1 MSLARFSLWIQA
13 RKKRRKAQQSRR
25 KFAPAVSTTRAG
37 DAAVSKSEDAAEVQL
52 SSLPGPQPIQSGAP
66 SRHKASLQAETLC
79 GLGRV
84 ARSRGIDRR
93 SRDGGRAARRRA
105 SVPLTPPAAL
115 LFVRADSRAVLAAR
129 ACEELQTVAS
139 WALTDGH
146 IGECR
151 LTERF
156 DQSLP
161 FGNRLLMWR
170 WAQGTPALGYGAL
183 PTGLSFGM
191 ESFCTPIR
199 GSACVPI
206 DSQTAGVLNGRRIA
220 TVRGGRW
227 EAATVANVLR
237 RVSG

>member
-52 SSLPGPQPIQSGAP
+52 SSRQGPQAIQSGAP
-66 SRHKASLQAETLC
+66 SRHPASLQAETLC

-151 LTERF
+151 LTERRSKPPIWKPLA
-156 DQSLP
+156 DVALGAGYASA
-161 FGNRLLMWR
+161 RLR
-170 WAQGTPALGYGAL
+170 RFADRAPGKGTPAMKAQLTAPDSNPWTGTDTKNPLSCAPQLGNGA
-183 PTGLSFGM
+183 
-191 ESFCTPIR
+191 
-199 GSACVPI
+199 
-206 DSQTAGVLNGRRIA
+206 
-220 TVRGGRW
+220 
-227 EAATVANVLR
+227 
-237 RVSG
+237 